1 MSINSLLIKCE
12 VKDVKQEREGKE
24 GVFEEREGGWG
35 VKERGVQV
43 SEE

>member
-1 MSINSLLIKCE
+1 LIKCE

-24 GVFEEREGGWG
+24 GG
-35 VKERGVQV
+35 VKERGVHV